1 MTQTLQQD
9 KFEDVD
15 LKHDNNIFK
24 FQSKNTQ
31 IRYFWYQI
39 EGVLFCTKS
48 LQSGKFKVFLNVSI
62 FKVGT
67 KLCILKYLRELI
79 RKMEIVF
86 FQIPANSI
94 QIQNFL

>member
-39 EGVLFCTKS
+39 EGFLFSTES
-48 LQSGKFKVFLNVSI
+48 LQSDKFKVFLTVSV
-62 FKVGT
+62 FKVCM
-67 KLCILKYLRELI
+67 KLCVLKYLR
-79 RKMEIVF
+79 
-86 FQIPANSI
+86 
-94 QIQNFL
+94 